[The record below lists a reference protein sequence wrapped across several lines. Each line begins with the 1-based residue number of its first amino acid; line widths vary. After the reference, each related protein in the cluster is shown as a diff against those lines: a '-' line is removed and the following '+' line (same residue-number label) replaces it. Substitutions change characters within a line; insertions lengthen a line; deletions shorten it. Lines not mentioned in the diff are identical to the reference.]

1 MKIMINT
8 KRNGYDTEQCG
19 KTLTVGELIELLS
32 DYDSNTP
39 IYLKHDGGYSYGS
52 ITSYDL
58 EEEGDD
64 EMKIYYNNKR
74 ISKKDAIKIFGQEKF
89 EYFLK
94 EAKAEYAKDPYTEL
108 SFANGLRF
116 EFGF

>member
-1 MKIMINT
+1 
-8 KRNGYDTEQCG
+8 
-19 KTLTVGELIELLS
+19 
-32 DYDSNTP
+32 
-39 IYLKHDGGYSYGS
+39 
-52 ITSYDL
+52 
-58 EEEGDD
+58 
-64 EMKIYYNNKR
+64 MKIYYNNKR

-94 EAKAEYAKDPYTEL
+94 EAKEEYIKDPYTEL